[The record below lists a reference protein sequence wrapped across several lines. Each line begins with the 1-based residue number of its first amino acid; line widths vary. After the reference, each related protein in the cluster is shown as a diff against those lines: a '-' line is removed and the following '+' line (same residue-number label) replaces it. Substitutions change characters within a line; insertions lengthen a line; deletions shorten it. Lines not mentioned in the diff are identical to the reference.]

1 MFACPAKSCLNGC
14 PETEELRM
22 QAGCIEP
29 RKAGALQAGAGESIV
44 AVEVVLV
51 SMPTPADIK
60 LLHQMLQ
67 NANLMPLMEPTDVMS
82 IIVEEEENNYHGYHH
97 RHHHRRSRI
106 ACILSLVGLVTII
119 TLSVMLC
126 CTCRRK
132 RRAKRAMK
140 AKAEAEAA
148 SKADLEKGCES
159 EESIPVSEEVMLKGS
174 FVFDPVVKP
183 TEEVVVGE
191 VTEPAQE

>member
-1 MFACPAKSCLNGC
+1 MFACPAKSCLYGC

-29 RKAGALQAGAGESIV
+29 RKAGVLQAGAGESIV
-44 AVEVVLV
+44 AVEVVV
-51 SMPTPADIK
+51 ASMPTPADIK
-60 LLHQMLQ
+60 LLLEMLQ

-97 RHHHRRSRI
+97 RHQHHCYFKI
-106 ACILSLVGLVTII
+106 ACILTVVVLLG
-119 TLSVMLC
+119 
-126 CTCRRK
+126 CTCCKK

-191 VTEPAQE
+191 VTEPAQI